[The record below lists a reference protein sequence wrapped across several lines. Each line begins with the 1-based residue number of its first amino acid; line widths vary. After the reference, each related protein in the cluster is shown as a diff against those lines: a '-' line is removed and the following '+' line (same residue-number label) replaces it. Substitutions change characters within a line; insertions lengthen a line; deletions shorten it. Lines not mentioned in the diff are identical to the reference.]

1 MKAFVVGA
9 TGYVGRAVV
18 EKLRE
23 NGADVVGHVRPDS
36 SRLQMW
42 RQRFEAMGAEV
53 SSCPFDVD
61 AFATL
66 IETER
71 VDAVFALLGTTR
83 ARGDDYMD
91 IDYGLT
97 RRLLDA
103 VLRQPPAARP
113 YFVYL
118 SSLGAG
124 QPGRGAYLEA
134 RTRVEHDLTASGVD
148 ALIARPS
155 FISGPGRDEPRP
167 AERVAA
173 VVSDV
178 GLGLF
183 GFFGMSRTRDRLG
196 SIDNYTLAAGLVRAA
211 AEREP
216 GLRVL
221 HSDGLRPKG

>member
-83 ARGDDYMD
+83 ARGWCA
-91 IDYGLT
+91 T
-97 RRLLDA
+97 VFRLPL
-103 VLRQPPAARP
+103 
-113 YFVYL
+113 
-118 SSLGAG
+118 
-124 QPGRGAYLEA
+124 QPGR
-134 RTRVEHDLTASGVD
+134 RS
-148 ALIARPS
+148 ARPWRV
-155 FISGPGRDEPRP
+155 SGGPH
-167 AERVAA
+167 
-173 VVSDV
+173 
-178 GLGLF
+178 
-183 GFFGMSRTRDRLG
+183 
-196 SIDNYTLAAGLVRAA
+196 AG
-211 AEREP
+211 
-216 GLRVL
+216 
-221 HSDGLRPKG
+221 